1 MIQGSVVWNEA
12 NCFLH
17 RLYEEIYGDFI
28 PPSLTING
36 VVHHPRSVADIVR
49 LHVDDTPVLGDWK
62 TLYHVYVFN
71 IANFSGRKSVVP
83 EKLRRK
89 ISRAILFN
97 VSDLASALARM
108 GGREDMHDGVSAIAN
123 RLHARHAFKSGANPN
138 SRPWQ
143 ECVKGFADGLGWLAD
158 LERRYP
164 APADWVA
171 SQIEQERLGAIDAEA
186 AWAMA
191 QVIASRRGAEK
202 LTYMG
207 PALSLN
213 FLKDIGLQSFVKPDT
228 HILGLTGS
236 IIGTKEVE
244 RAFRELIGWANA
256 ANIWPRSLDRA
267 LWLIGSGDFHY
278 LSKADGHH
286 RRASGDTSARRND
299 FANIVR
305 ARHGLAPLPPVAPKA
320 KGRKKGAC
328 GQGGHSPAHLALA

>member
-123 RLHARHAFKSGANPN
+123 RLHARHAFKSGAN
-138 SRPWQ
+138 
-143 ECVKGFADGLGWLAD
+143 
-158 LERRYP
+158 
-164 APADWVA
+164 
-171 SQIEQERLGAIDAEA
+171 QIA
-186 AWAMA
+186 AHGRN
-191 QVIASRRGAEK
+191 ASRV
-202 LTYMG
+202 L
-207 PALSLN
+207 
-213 FLKDIGLQSFVKPDT
+213 
-228 HILGLTGS
+228 LTGLVGS
-236 IIGTKEVE
+236 LIWKGATPH
-244 RAFRELIGWANA
+244 RQIGW
-256 ANIWPRSLDRA
+256 
-267 LWLIGSGDFHY
+267 
-278 LSKADGHH
+278 H
-286 RRASGDTSARRND
+286 RRSNRR
-299 FANIVR
+299 
-305 ARHGLAPLPPVAPKA
+305 GLVPLMLMLPGPW
-320 KGRKKGAC
+320 RR
-328 GQGGHSPAHLALA
+328 